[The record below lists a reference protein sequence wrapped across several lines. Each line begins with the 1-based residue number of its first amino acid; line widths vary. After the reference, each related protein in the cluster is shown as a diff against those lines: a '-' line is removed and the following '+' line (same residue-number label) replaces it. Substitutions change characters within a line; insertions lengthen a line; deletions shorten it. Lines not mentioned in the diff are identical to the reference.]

1 MTQTLIPSQEE
12 INERERILRSQYF
25 LVRQGSLGEILGC
38 KRCGAK
44 HAYLTL
50 MCVEQPFSGL
60 DGGIFGYCH
69 AGLQTKS
76 YTHLS
81 PENRA
86 RFERIATS
94 LGGNLADSHP
104 ELVRSMHIAETDVD
118 SISFALGVLEPITK
132 RKAQSL
138 VWQINAKGLR
148 PPLIVKGIRGG
159 L

>member
-1 MTQTLIPSQEE
+1 VTQSLIPSQEE
-12 INERERILRSQYF
+12 IDARERILRSSYF
-25 LVRQGSLGEILGC
+25 LVRQGSLGEILRC

-44 HAYLTL
+44 HPYLTL

-60 DGGIFGYCH
+60 TGGIFGYCH

-76 YTHLS
+76 YEHL
-81 PENRA
+81 PPLERA

-104 ELVRSMHIAETDVD
+104 ELVRSMQIAPSDVD

-132 RKAQSL
+132 TKAQQL
-138 VWQINAKGLR
+138 VWRINAKGRR
-148 PPLIVKGIRGG
+148 PPLIVPGIRGG